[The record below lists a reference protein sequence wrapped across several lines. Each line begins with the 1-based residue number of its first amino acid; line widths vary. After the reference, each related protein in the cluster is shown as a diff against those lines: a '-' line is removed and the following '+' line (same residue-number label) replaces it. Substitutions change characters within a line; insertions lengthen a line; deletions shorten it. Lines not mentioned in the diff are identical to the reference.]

1 MSWAHQSRVV
11 AAAASLE
18 SATAA
23 FVAYLEAL
31 PDPVPIQPLP
41 GGWTAAGHA
50 AHLGLTNEVFV
61 GVINGGGPLSAF
73 AGASDFSDEKWD
85 LDAPPIGVAAPPILI
100 PPPHIG
106 RVVAIAELRHSVRRL
121 RSAILSMDPH
131 LATMCVRLPWAV
143 VSLYQ
148 MSEWGAGHTV
158 RHLSQV
164 SRELQVA
171 AMRDEPV
178 SP

>member
-1 MSWAHQSRVV
+1 MGWAHQSRVE

-23 FVAYLEAL
+23 FVAYLDAL
-31 PDPVPIQPLP
+31 PDAAAIQPLP
-41 GGWTAAGHA
+41 GGWTASRHA
-50 AHLGLTNEVFV
+50 AHLALTNDVFI

-73 AGASDFSDEKWD
+73 AGVSDFSDEQWN
-85 LDAPPIGVAAPPILI
+85 LDAPPIDVAAPAIVI
-100 PPPHIG
+100 PPAEIG
-106 RVVAIAELRHSVRRL
+106 REAAIAELRHSVRRL
-121 RSAILSMDPH
+121 RSAILSLRPNV
-131 LATMCVRLPWAV
+131 AAMCVRLPWAV

-148 MSEWGAGHTV
+148 MSEWGARHTI
-158 RHLSQV
+158 RHLGQV

-178 SP
+178 IS